1 MSDSIGLIIFAGGP
15 PPDHALLHAMQQVRY
30 ACAID
35 LVQRALDAACF
46 EPIVLV
52 TNDRAWANSI
62 GDRPVTIDLDDDRGP
77 FHFGRRLSEVIERYQ
92 LERVL
97 YMGAASAPLLPVAD
111 LQQIA
116 DRVRH
121 TDRVVIANNI
131 NSTDWAAINPA
142 TIVREWI
149 DRLPSDN
156 SLGWVLS
163 HDAGLTPIA
172 WSPSPATRLDIDVPI
187 DAQIATLHSQCG
199 PQLRCVIQDLQWST
213 DRLRAAREVLKTPA
227 TRVILAG
234 RVPSWA
240 MAQME
245 KSTQCWTR
253 VYSEERGMRAAGRLG
268 AGQVR
273 SLLNDH
279 LQAVGLDRFI
289 AYLSSMADAIL
300 WDTRVLWAARSVW
313 PTEAERY
320 AADLGMVDCIAD
332 PFLRDF
338 TQALNEAPIPI
349 VTGGHSLVSG
359 GLWTLLESMNNEQFT
374 MQVRK
379 VFLSWATFHTT

>member
-1 MSDSIGLIIFAGGP
+1 MPESVGLIIFAGGA
-15 PPDHALLHAMQQVRY
+15 PPDHPLLQALQQIRY

-46 EPIVLV
+46 DPIVIV
-52 TNDRAWANSI
+52 TNDREWANSI
-62 GDRPVTIDLDDDRGP
+62 GDRPVTIDLDDDADP
-77 FHFGRRLSEVIERYQ
+77 FHFGRRLAEVIARFQ

-97 YMGAASAPLLPVAD
+97 YMGAASAPLLSVAD

-116 DRVRH
+116 ERVRH
-121 TDRVVIANNI
+121 SDRAVIANNI
-131 NSTDWAAINPA
+131 NSTDWAAITPA
-142 TIVREWI
+142 IIVRDWI

-163 HDAGLTPIA
+163 HDAGLLPIT
-172 WSPSPATRLDIDVPI
+172 WPPSPATRLDIDVPI
-187 DAQIATLHSQCG
+187 DAQIAVLHPQCG
-199 PQLRCVIQDLQWST
+199 SNLRATVQALGWNV
-213 DRLRAAREVLKTPA
+213 DRLRAARDVLKTPA
-227 TRVILAG
+227 LRVILAG

-273 SLLNDH
+273 SLLSDH
-279 LQAVGLDRFI
+279 LQAVGLEHFI
-289 AYLSSMADAIL
+289 ANMSSMADAIL

-313 PTEAERY
+313 PNEVERY
-320 AADLGMVDCIAD
+320 AADLGMVEYITD

-338 TQALNEAPIPI
+338 TQAINEAPIPI
-349 VTGGHSLVSG
+349 VTGGHALVSG
-359 GLWTLLESMNNEQFT
+359 GLWTLLEAMNKSFE
-374 MQVRK
+374 
-379 VFLSWATFHTT
+379 AA

>member
-1 MSDSIGLIIFAGGP
+1 MPDSVGLIIFAGGAP
-15 PPDHALLHAMQQVRY
+15 PTHPLLQAMQQIRY
-30 ACAID
+30 ACAVD
-35 LVQRALDAACF
+35 LVQRALEAASF
-46 EPIVLV
+46 DPIVIV

-62 GDRPVTIDLDDDRGP
+62 ADQPATIDLDDDTDR
-77 FHFGRRLSEVIERYQ
+77 FHFGRRLAEVIDRYQ

-97 YMGAASAPLLPVAD
+97 YMGAASAPLLPSTD
-111 LQQIA
+111 LQQIVEK
-116 DRVRH
+116 VRH
-121 TDRVVIANNI
+121 FERVVIANNI
-131 NSTDWAAINPA
+131 NSTDWAAITPA
-142 TIVREWI
+142 MIVRDWV
-149 DRLPSDN
+149 DRLPNDN

-187 DAQIATLHSQCG
+187 DAQIAVLHPHCG
-199 PQLRCVIQDLQWST
+199 SNLRAVVQALQWND

-279 LQAVGLDRFI
+279 LQAVGLERFI
-289 AYLSSMADAIL
+289 AELSSMADAIL
-300 WDTRVLWAARSVW
+300 WDTRVLWAARGVW
-313 PTEAERY
+313 PTEVERY
-320 AADLGMVDCIAD
+320 AADLGMVDTITD

-349 VTGGHSLVSG
+349 VTGGHALVSG
-359 GLWTLLESMNNEQFT
+359 GLWTLLESMNDSQ
-374 MQVRK
+374 
-379 VFLSWATFHTT
+379 

>member
-1 MSDSIGLIIFAGGP
+1 MPDSVGVIIFAGGTQ
-15 PPDHALLHAMQQVRY
+15 PDHPLLQAMQDVRY

-35 LVQRALDAACF
+35 LMQRALEAACF
-46 EPIVLV
+46 NPIVIV

-62 GDRPVTIDLDDDRGP
+62 GDRPVTIDLDDETDQ
-77 FHFGRRLSEVIERYQ
+77 FHFGRRFAEVIDRYR
-92 LERVL
+92 LDRVL
-97 YMGAASAPLLPVAD
+97 YMGAASAPLLLVAD
-111 LQQIA
+111 LQQIGEK
-116 DRVRH
+116 VRQS
-121 TDRVVIANNI
+121 DRVVIANNI

-142 TIVREWI
+142 SIVHDWI

-163 HDAGLTPIA
+163 HDAGLTPIS
-172 WSPSPATRLDIDVPI
+172 WSPSPATRLDVDVPI
-187 DAQIATLHSQCG
+187 DAQIAVLHSQCG
-199 PQLRCVIQDLQWST
+199 LHLQATVQALGWNT
-213 DRLRAAREVLKTPA
+213 DRLRAVREVLKTPA

-279 LQAVGLDRFI
+279 LQAVGLEHFI
-289 AYLSSMADAIL
+289 AELNSMADAIL
-300 WDTRVLWAARSVW
+300 WDTRVLWAARGVW
-313 PTEAERY
+313 PTEVERY
-320 AADLGMVDCIAD
+320 AADLGMVNDIAD

-338 TQALNEAPIPI
+338 TQAINEASIPI
-349 VTGGHSLVSG
+349 VTGGHALVSG
-359 GLWTLLESMNNEQFT
+359 GLWTLLEAMNNEQ
-374 MQVRK
+374 
-379 VFLSWATFHTT
+379 

>member
-1 MSDSIGLIIFAGGP
+1 MPHSVGLVIFAGGSP
-15 PPDHALLHAMQQVRY
+15 SVHPLLQAMQQIRH
-30 ACAID
+30 ACAVD

-46 EPIVLV
+46 DPIVIV
-52 TNDRAWANSI
+52 TNDRVWTSSI
-62 GDRPVTIDLDDDRGP
+62 GNRPVTIDLDNDLNQ
-77 FHFGRRLSEVIERYQ
+77 FHFGRRLVEVIDRFQ
-92 LERVL
+92 LQRML
-97 YMGAASAPLLPVAD
+97 YMGVASAPLLPVVD

-116 DRVRH
+116 EKMRNS
-121 TDRVVIANNI
+121 DRVVIANNI

-142 TIVREWI
+142 AIVIDWI
-149 DRLPSDN
+149 DRLPNDN

-163 HDAGLTPIA
+163 HDAGLTPIG
-172 WSPSPATRLDIDVPI
+172 WLPSPATRLDIDVPI
-187 DAQIATLHSQCG
+187 DAQIAVLHPQCG
-199 PQLRCVIQDLQWST
+199 PNLRATVQALRWNN
-213 DRLRAAREVLKTPA
+213 DRLQAAREVLKTPA

-279 LQAVGLDRFI
+279 LQTVGLERFI
-289 AYLSSMADAIL
+289 AALSSMADAML
-300 WDTRVLWAARSVW
+300 WDTRVLWAACGVW

-320 AADLGMVDCIAD
+320 AADLGMVDFIAD

-338 TQALNEAPIPI
+338 TQAINEAPIPI

-359 GLWTLLESMNNEQFT
+359 GLWTLLESMNNEQ
-374 MQVRK
+374 
-379 VFLSWATFHTT
+379 

>member
-1 MSDSIGLIIFAGGP
+1 MPDSVGLIIFAGGAQ
-15 PPDHALLHAMQQVRY
+15 PDHPFLQAMQQIRY

-46 EPIVLV
+46 DPIVIV
-52 TNDRAWANSI
+52 TNDRVWANLI
-62 GDRPVTIDLDDDRGP
+62 GDRPVKIDLDRDADQ
-77 FHFGRRLSEVIERYQ
+77 FHFGRRLAEVIDRLE

-97 YMGAASAPLLPVAD
+97 YMGAAAAPLLSAND

-116 DRVRH
+116 EKVRH
-121 TDRVVIANNI
+121 SDRVVIANNI

-142 TIVREWI
+142 SIVRDWV
-149 DRLPSDN
+149 DHLPNDN

-163 HDAGLTPIA
+163 HDAGLSPIA

-187 DAQIATLHSQCG
+187 DAQIAVLHRQCG
-199 PQLRCVIQDLQWST
+199 PNLRATVQALRWNA

-279 LQAVGLDRFI
+279 LQAVGLERFI
-289 AYLSSMADAIL
+289 VELSSMADAIL
-300 WDTRVLWAARSVW
+300 WDTRVLWAARGVW
-313 PTEAERY
+313 PTEVERY
-320 AADLGMVDCIAD
+320 AADLGMVDTIVD

-349 VTGGHSLVSG
+349 VTGGHALVSG
-359 GLWTLLESMNNEQFT
+359 GLWTLLESINDSQ
-374 MQVRK
+374 
-379 VFLSWATFHTT
+379 

>member
-1 MSDSIGLIIFAGGP
+1 MSESIGLIIFAGGP
-15 PPDHALLHAMQQVRY
+15 RPDHPLLQAMQQVRA

-35 LVQRALDAACF
+35 LMQRALEVASFD
-46 EPIVLV
+46 PIVLV
-52 TNDRAWANSI
+52 TNDRAWANTI
-62 GDRPVTIDLDDDRGP
+62 GDRPSPLGGRRVTIDLDDEAVS
-77 FHFGRRLSEVIERYQ
+77 FHFGRRLAEVIDRFQ

-97 YMGAASAPLLPVAD
+97 YMGAAAAPLLSIVD

-116 DRVRH
+116 EKARQS
-121 TDRVVIANNI
+121 DRVVIANNI
-131 NSTDWAAINPA
+131 NSTDWAAITPA
-142 TIVREWI
+142 NIVREWI

-163 HDAGLTPIA
+163 HDAGLMPIA
-172 WSPSPATRLDIDVPI
+172 WPPSPATRLDIDVPI
-187 DAQIATLHSQCG
+187 DAQIAALHPQCG
-199 PQLRCVIQDLQWST
+199 SNLRAAVQTLGWKT
-213 DRLRAAREVLKTPA
+213 DRLQAAREVLKTPA

-279 LQAVGLDRFI
+279 LQAVGLERFI
-289 AYLSSMADAIL
+289 TYLSSMTDAML
-300 WDTRVLWAARSVW
+300 WDTRVLWAARGVW
-313 PTEAERY
+313 PTVVARY
-320 AADLGMVDCIAD
+320 AADLGMVDAIAD

-338 TQALNEAPIPI
+338 TQAINEAPIPI

-359 GLWTLLESMNNEQFT
+359 GLWALLDSLNEGAG
-374 MQVRK
+374 
-379 VFLSWATFHTT
+379 FLHSK